1 MLRGNERK
9 DIFEVFERNLKK
21 SISERRN
28 KYYKDDLML
37 ALKRQSN
44 LSIRE
49 VLEILGI
56 NRGMVA
62 SIKV

>member
-1 MLRGNERK
+1 M
-9 DIFEVFERNLKK
+9 
-21 SISERRN
+21 SERRN

-37 ALKRQSN
+37 TLKRRSN

-49 VLEILGI
+49 REVLKILGI

>member
-1 MLRGNERK
+1 M
-9 DIFEVFERNLKK
+9 
-21 SISERRN
+21 SERRN

-37 ALKRQSN
+37 TLKRQSN

-56 NRGMVA
+56 NWGMVA